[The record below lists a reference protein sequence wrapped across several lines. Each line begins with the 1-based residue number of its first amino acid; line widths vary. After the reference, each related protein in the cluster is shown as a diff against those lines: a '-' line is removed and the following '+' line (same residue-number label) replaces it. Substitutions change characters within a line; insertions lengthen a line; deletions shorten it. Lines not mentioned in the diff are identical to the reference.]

1 MNDVPYIQLAVNLG
15 ATLCEIGYLI
25 YYMPFKEKH
34 IFISAISGEICTAY
48 FIVMSVFFLG
58 SISEG
63 TSSIIEKSMI
73 YSVLATMIIQFL
85 VSIYSLILEFKRL
98 WKKMVKHK
106 ALAFLKAAKN
116 FQNSNCFVD
125 HIGDT

>member
-1 MNDVPYIQLAVNLG
+1 MNLG

-63 TSSIIEKSMI
+63 TSSIIEESMI

-98 WKKMVKHK
+98 WKKMVKNK
-106 ALAFLKAAKN
+106 ALALLKAAKN
-116 FQNSNCFVD
+116 IQRIHLFANN
-125 HIGDT
+125 IGDT